1 MRDELQLL
9 VDRIADRMGRPVLV
23 EDRRQRVVCYSAQ
36 AEPLDVVRRDSIL
49 RRSTTAEV
57 ISFFA
62 RFEITRARHPVRTPA
77 EPALGLLPRVCVPV
91 WHSDLL
97 LGFVWFVDS
106 PELSAAD
113 VNRAVGLAEDLA
125 LALYRVNLLGELTA
139 RREAD
144 AVRGLLADDPA
155 VRADAAT
162 KIVGAEMLE
171 SDGPCTALVVSV
183 GEAAVVEQA
192 LVATRRYCGHRYA
205 VHLVRPTQGLLLLR
219 SGSVAPADAAAHL
232 AEQADSGVGVGDP
245 VARLADVHQS
255 VAQATQA
262 LALPA
267 IALPAA
273 ARPATAIPG
282 AAVPGTAGSQRI
294 RDLGRIKG
302 QDSTRI
308 PDPAAQRVAMW
319 SQLGVYRVLSA
330 AGLTAPELYPGVDRL
345 PPDLA
350 ATVEAY
356 LDLAGDAAATAAHLR
371 IHRTTLYYRLSRAA
385 ELCGVDLRDG
395 LQRLQLHLALKAIHL
410 AS

>member
-36 AEPLDVVRRDSIL
+36 AEPLDDVRRDSIL

-267 IALPAA
+267 IALP
-273 ARPATAIPG
+273 TAPG
-282 AAVPGTAGSQRI
+282 AGPVPAGTS
-294 RDLGRIKG
+294 
-302 QDSTRI
+302 
-308 PDPAAQRVAMW
+308 PQRVAMW
-319 SQLGVYRVLSA
+319 SQLGVYRVLAA

-345 PPDLA
+345 PADLA

>member
-36 AEPLDVVRRDSIL
+36 AEPLDDVRRNSIL
-49 RRSTTAEV
+49 RRSTTSEV
-57 ISFFA
+57 IGFFA

-77 EPALGLLPRVCVPV
+77 EPTLGLLPRVCVPV

-106 PELSAAD
+106 PALSAAD
-113 VNRAVGLAEDLA
+113 VSRAVGLAEDLA

-162 KIVGAEMLE
+162 KIVGADMLE

-183 GEAAVVEQA
+183 DPTAESAAAVEQA

-219 SGSVAPADAAAHL
+219 SGSVSPADAAAHL
-232 AEQADSGVGVGDP
+232 AEQAGSVVGVGDS

-255 VAQATQA
+255 VTQA
-262 LALPA
+262 AD
-267 IALPAA
+267 
-273 ARPATAIPG
+273 ARQITVTRASGGPD
-282 AAVPGTAGSQRI
+282 RLRN
-294 RDLGRIKG
+294 RDP
-302 QDSTRI
+302 QHS
-308 PDPAAQRVAMW
+308 RVAMW
-319 SQLGVYRVLSA
+319 SQLGVYRVLVA
-330 AGLTAPELYPGVDRL
+330 AGLTASELHPGVDRL
-345 PPDLA
+345 PADLA
-350 ATVEAY
+350 ATLEAY
-356 LDLAGDAAATAAHLR
+356 LDLAGDAAATAAQLR

-385 ELCGVDLRDG
+385 ELCRADLRDG
-395 LQRLQLHLALKAIHL
+395 LQRLQLHLALKATRL
-410 AS
+410 RN